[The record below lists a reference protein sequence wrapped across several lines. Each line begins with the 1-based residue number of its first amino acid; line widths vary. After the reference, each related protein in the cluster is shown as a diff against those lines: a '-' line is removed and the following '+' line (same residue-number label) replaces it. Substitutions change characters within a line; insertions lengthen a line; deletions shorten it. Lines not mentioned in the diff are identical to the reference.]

1 MLCASVVG
9 KGSNP
14 TDYRAAV
21 AEKKRR
27 SARDPPIANALR

>member
-1 MLCASVVG
+1 MLCSSVVG
-9 KGSNP
+9 KEPNA

-21 AEKKRR
+21 TEKKRR